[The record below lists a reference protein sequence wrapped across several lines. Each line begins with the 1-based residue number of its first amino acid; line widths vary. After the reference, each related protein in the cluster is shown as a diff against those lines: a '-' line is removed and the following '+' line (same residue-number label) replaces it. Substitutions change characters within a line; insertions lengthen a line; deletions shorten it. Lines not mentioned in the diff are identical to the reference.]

1 MQYQEL
7 IYNTL
12 SIYFYLFYIV
22 KNFTKLQSTSEILN
36 KTQYIVDFIKQTVL
50 NTDELSLIYRTT
62 KKLS

>member
-50 NTDELSLIYRTT
+50 NTDELS
-62 KKLS
+62 